1 MSKLTKREVE
11 AAKPE
16 GKDVFLWDS
25 EIPGFGVRVKS
36 SGVRSYVLQYRNA
49 EGRSRRLTIGRHGIL
64 TVEQARREARRL
76 LAGAS
81 TGKDPSQEKVD
92 RRKGSTVTALCE
104 RYLCEYALPHKKPR
118 SIAEDRRLI
127 EKHVLPA
134 LGALKVD
141 AVTERDLSRLIHGL
155 RETPYQA
162 NRVRSLLSKVFAMA
176 EKWGFRA
183 RRTNPVPFVERFKEK
198 PRQRFLS
205 AAELSRLGGALQ
217 EIERL
222 GGVPR
227 GIELY
232 RIGPEVIGAL
242 RLLLFTGARLN
253 EILTLRWSEVDF
265 EGACLHLADSK
276 TGEKT
281 VYLGTP
287 ALEVLASLPRGENP
301 WVIPGGRPGSHL
313 VNLRKPWV
321 KILEFAG
328 LEKIRLHD
336 LRHSFASIAA
346 GASLGLPIIG
356 KLLGH
361 TQAET
366 TQRYAH
372 LADDPLRAAA
382 EEVGKRIAEAM
393 GNKKV
398 VEIGKR

>member
-1 MSKLTKREVE
+1 M
-11 AAKPE
+11 A
-16 GKDVFLWDS
+16 
-25 EIPGFGVRVKS
+25 
-36 SGVRSYVLQYRNA
+36 
-49 EGRSRRLTIGRHGIL
+49 
-64 TVEQARREARRL
+64 
-76 LAGAS
+76 
-81 TGKDPSQEKVD
+81 
-92 RRKGSTVTALCE
+92 ALCE
-104 RYLCEYALPHKKPR
+104 RYLSEYALPHKKPR
-118 SIAEDRRLI
+118 SVAEDRRLI
-127 EKHVLPA
+127 EKHILPA
-134 LGALKVD
+134 LGSLKLE
-141 AVTERDLSRLIHGL
+141 AVTEKDVSRLIHTL

-162 NRVRSLLSKVFAMA
+162 NRVRSLLSKVFAMS
-176 EKWGFRA
+176 ERWGLRP

-205 AAELSRLGGALQ
+205 AAELSRLGGALS

-222 GGVPR
+222 RGVPR
-227 GIELY
+227 ETINCANAQLPSEGEAGLY

-253 EILTLRWSEVDF
+253 EILSLRWSEVDF

-301 WVIPGGRPGSHL
+301 WVIAGGKPGSHL

-336 LRHSFASIAA
+336 LRHSFASVAA

-382 EEVGKRIAEAM
+382 EEVGRRIAEAL

-398 VEIGKR
+398 VEIGR